1 MRLHHPVQNK
11 PDNSLMGVYMYHYSR
26 RNGIHPYEGHN
37 SFMGVHACVY
47 YYFTEKT
54 GGDVIFAKFDAV
66 AVTDER
72 SAAAAAAGVDTCAI

>member
-1 MRLHHPVQNK
+1 
-11 PDNSLMGVYMYHYSR
+11 MGVYMYHYSR

-66 AVTDER
+66 AVTDAR